1 LFLDVSADVVDEGGL
16 RVGLGGVGLFSAESL
31 GVGGLGDGVE
41 RHLDVLPVADLVKF
55 DVGDFLVADYG
66 GVVSD
71 NVARKFR
78 EVGSHND

>member
-1 LFLDVSADVVDEGGL
+1 LFLNVAADVVDEGGL
-16 RVGLGGVGLFSAESL
+16 GVRLGGVGLFRAEAL

-41 RHLDVLPVADLVKF
+41 RHLDILPVADLFKF

-71 NVARKFR
+71 DVARKFW
-78 EVGSHND
+78 EVGSHDD